1 MLNINVEQEIIE
13 NILFE
18 QQRVILQSITLK
30 QIKMKDEK
38 GLENN
43 KETKN
48 IHINNPNKIKDLE
61 TKIVKKVKNFSYLIN
76 NNLMYFC
83 FKLSSTNNIE
93 IKLN

>member
-1 MLNINVEQEIIE
+1 
-13 NILFE
+13 
-18 QQRVILQSITLK
+18 
-30 QIKMKDEK
+30 MKDEK

-83 FKLSSTNNIE
+83 FKLSSTNDIE

>member
-1 MLNINVEQEIIE
+1 MLNIKVEQEIIE

-18 QQRVILQSITLK
+18 QQRVILQSITFK

-83 FKLSSTNNIE
+83 FKLSSTNDIE